1 MDTMPV
7 DAPRQAGLYVRRAR
21 EAQGLTRAQL
31 ARAAGVSERSLA
43 SLELGDAT
51 GIRLDK
57 LLAVLGPLGLSLVV
71 QGENIAGRG
80 RVAASRDVRRARP
93 EYWPAGAAGMQ
104 ANGRPFDLQDL
115 LTGHLAI
122 TTCHT
127 YNCIR
132 IMPDRSA
139 NHLTALTVTRIGYRT
154 SINDIN
160 IRFIIK
166 IDQGIAILLKQ
177 FLHCF

>member
-104 ANGRPFDLQDL
+104 ANGRPFDLQDQESIPAYGMQAKSSPIAQAPAG
-115 LTGHLAI
+115 TRHV
-122 TTCHT
+122 
-127 YNCIR
+127 
-132 IMPDRSA
+132 SEA
-139 NHLTALTVTRIGYRT
+139 NGRCGIEEYQAALRDFI
-154 SINDIN
+154 INDM
-160 IRFIIK
+160 
-166 IDQGIAILLKQ
+166 GVLLADEVR
-177 FLHCF
+177 

>member
-104 ANGRPFDLQDL
+104 ANGRPFDLQDQESIPAYGMRAKSSPIAQAPAG
-115 LTGHLAI
+115 TRHV
-122 TTCHT
+122 
-127 YNCIR
+127 
-132 IMPDRSA
+132 SEA
-139 NHLTALTVTRIGYRT
+139 NGRCGIEEYQAALRDFI
-154 SINDIN
+154 INDM
-160 IRFIIK
+160 
-166 IDQGIAILLKQ
+166 GVLLADEVR
-177 FLHCF
+177 